1 MITQPE
7 IAGHELVHEGTTVP
21 VITPSGGQ
29 DRLDDLLEYLASHRV
44 GIKAQLLR
52 TGAVLFRGFAVR
64 SNEDFQQ
71 VRDRFAQGAQ
81 FSYRDGNSPRTKMA
95 AGIYTS
101 TEYPREYRITLHN
114 EMSYASKWPAHLLFY
129 CHIPA
134 TEGGET
140 PLNDCRA
147 LLHRLDPQ
155 MVDSFRRHGVR
166 YTRYLNGAGGI
177 GKSWS
182 DTFEM
187 SDKAA
192 IEEYC
197 RDNNVEFFWEKDS
210 LFMAQQGPG
219 LLRHPVTNEEVW
231 FNQANQFHPSSLPAE
246 EYQGLKLLFRRN
258 KHKFPHYATY
268 GNGEEIPEQYLRQV
282 TELQFDLAVKFRW
295 EQGDVV
301 IVDNVLVAHGRMPF
315 KGERKIFV
323 SMC

>member
-1 MITQPE
+1 MTMQQVISRQ
-7 IAGHELVHEGTTVP
+7 ELVHEGTT
-21 VITPSGGQ
+21 ISIIEPSGMQ
-29 DRLDDLLEYLASHRV
+29 DRLSDLLEYLESYRAE
-44 GIKAQLLR
+44 IKSELLR
-52 TGAVLFRGFAVR
+52 TGAILFRGFAVR

-71 VRDRFAQGAQ
+71 VRDRFAEGSH

-134 TEGGET
+134 AEGGET

-147 LLHRLDPQ
+147 LLYRLDPQ
-155 MVDSFRRHGVR
+155 MVDSFRSHGVR

-192 IEEYC
+192 IEDYC
-197 RDNNVEFFWEKDS
+197 RDNGIEFFWEKDS
-210 LFMAQQGPG
+210 LFMAHQGPG
-219 LLRHPVTNEEVW
+219 LLRHPLTNEEVW
-231 FNQANQFHPSSLPAE
+231 FNQANQFHPSSLPRE
-246 EYQGLKLLFRRN
+246 EYMGLKMLFSRN
-258 KHKFPHYATY
+258 KHKFPHYAYY
-268 GNGEEIPEQYLRQV
+268 GNGEDIPEEYLRQV
-282 TELQFDLAVKFRW
+282 TELQFDLAVKFKW
-295 EQGDVV
+295 QQGDIV

-315 KGERKIFV
+315 EGERKIYV